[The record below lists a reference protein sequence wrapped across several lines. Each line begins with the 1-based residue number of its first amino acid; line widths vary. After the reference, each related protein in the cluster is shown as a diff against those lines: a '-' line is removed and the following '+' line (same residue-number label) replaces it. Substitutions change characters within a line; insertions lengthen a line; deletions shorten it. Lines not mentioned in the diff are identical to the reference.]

1 MGRMLHTLVATNDAN
16 AVRDFLTKNE
26 AMIGKA
32 DDSLNVRRSYTRLFY
47 PSRERK

>member
-26 AMIGKA
+26 GMIGKA
-32 DDSLNVRRSYTRLFY
+32 DDSLNVRRS
-47 PSRERK
+47 